1 MILLD
6 TNVLSELM
14 KSTPETTVLQWMDAL
29 PAAAYSI
36 CAISKAEI
44 QLGIALLPEG
54 KRKINLEKAATL
66 MFAEF
71 PNRCLSFNSDA
82 ASKYADIVA
91 GRTRIGRPVSV
102 EDAQIAA
109 IAITHDMPL
118 ATRNTKDFEFIDNL
132 PLINPWEVSSGK
144 V

>member
-14 KSTPETTVLQWMDAL
+14 KSTPETKVLHWMDAL
-29 PAAAYSI
+29 PASEYSV

-44 QLGIALLPEG
+44 QLGIALLPDG
-54 KRKINLEKAATL
+54 KRKVDLEKAATL

-71 PNRCLSFNSDA
+71 PNRCLSFDSNA
-82 ASKYADIVA
+82 ASQYATIVA
-91 GRTRIGRPVSV
+91 ERTRIGRPVSV

-109 IAITHDMPL
+109 IAVKHGIAL
-118 ATRNTKDFEFIDNL
+118 ATRNTKDFEFIAGL
-132 PLINPWEVSSGK
+132 TLINPWLPARSVD
-144 V
+144 